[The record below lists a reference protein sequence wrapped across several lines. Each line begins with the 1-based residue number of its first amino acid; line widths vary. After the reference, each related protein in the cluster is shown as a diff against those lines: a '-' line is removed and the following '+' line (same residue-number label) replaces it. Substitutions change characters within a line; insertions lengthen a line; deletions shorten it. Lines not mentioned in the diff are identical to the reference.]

1 MILSGVERPLIQSC
15 QEKLG
20 TDMVAPCAKL
30 SGLQAAA
37 HLCGLPL
44 GLDNRRN
51 EAVRPAFLPV
61 FPAFLQ
67 LELLCEGET
76 PHPVLLDQ

>member
-30 SGLQAAA
+30 SGLLAAA

-44 GLDNRRN
+44 GLGQQKKRSCEACLSTGLSCLLAARAALRR
-51 EAVRPAFLPV
+51 
-61 FPAFLQ
+61 
-67 LELLCEGET
+67 
-76 PHPVLLDQ
+76 

>member
-1 MILSGVERPLIQSC
+1 MILSGVERPLLQSC

-30 SGLQAAA
+30 SGLQVAA

-44 GLDNRRN
+44 GLGQQKKRSCEARLSTGLSCLLAARAALRR
-51 EAVRPAFLPV
+51 
-61 FPAFLQ
+61 
-67 LELLCEGET
+67 
-76 PHPVLLDQ
+76 